1 MYQESTIIVLKSRYI
16 YDKKEWS
23 LNHDMFGQVCEKL
36 GKPEVY
42 LFIAYLNDRC
52 ERYVFF
58 KPDPN
63 VFAVDDFT
71 QNWNDIKGYVFPL
84 FSLIGRILAKTKR

>member
-1 MYQESTIIVLKSRYI
+1 
-16 YDKKEWS
+16 
-23 LNHDMFGQVCEKL
+23 MFGQVCEKL

-42 LFIAYLNDRC
+42 LFIACLNDRC

-84 FSLIGRILAKTKR
+84 FSLTGRILAKKKRDEASMIFVVPCWQTQPWF